1 MVDRRF
7 LLQCLAAIVIVGG
20 VMGLLFVRDA
30 PVEVLVGSVAGL
42 VMSTLNA
49 VAGSLCIGYAF
60 DKSQNVFLKVVY
72 GGMVLRM
79 GSLLLVFFVL
89 ITVFQIHKVALTVS
103 LLGFYL
109 IFLVMEIFS
118 ILRRVEARER
128 AAG

>member
-20 VMGLLFVRDA
+20 VGGLLFVRDA